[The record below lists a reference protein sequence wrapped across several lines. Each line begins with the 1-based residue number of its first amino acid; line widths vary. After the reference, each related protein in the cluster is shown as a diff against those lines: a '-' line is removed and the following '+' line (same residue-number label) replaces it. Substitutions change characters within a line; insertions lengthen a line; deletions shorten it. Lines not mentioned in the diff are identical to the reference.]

1 MVYLYDVHRTV
12 LICLQFSGSLPCL
25 NINEE
30 AMGRAL
36 LFVGF
41 E

>member
-1 MVYLYDVHRTV
+1 MVYLYDVQRTAF
-12 LICLQFSGSLPCL
+12 ICLQFSGSSPRL

-36 LFVGF
+36 
-41 E
+41 

>member
-12 LICLQFSGSLPCL
+12 FICLQFSGSLPCL